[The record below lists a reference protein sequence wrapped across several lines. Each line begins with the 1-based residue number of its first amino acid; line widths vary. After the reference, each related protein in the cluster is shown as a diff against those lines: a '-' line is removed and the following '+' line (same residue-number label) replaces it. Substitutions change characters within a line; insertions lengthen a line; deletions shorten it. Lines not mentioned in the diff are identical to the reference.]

1 MREKAVKVRGARGVG
16 IKVLAITVL
25 AGSAALLGPAQ
36 ASAAKV
42 GKYQGPVFQTP
53 SSNPNWAP
61 PTVEFK
67 GGFGKKR
74 KSGKP
79 ARNWVGY
86 FVFRRVWY
94 LCSDGKVYFP
104 GSTGGDTYESAIE
117 LELLTIKFKKNR
129 FSVTDRDEEGI
140 STMTITGRLSRKGA
154 ASGTVRY
161 VVNDPGGPISGRG
174 PTTCDT
180 GVLNWTANK
189 VG

>member
-1 MREKAVKVRGARGVG
+1 MRHKTVRFSGARGVG
-16 IKVLAITVL
+16 IKLLAIAVL

-42 GKYQGPVFQTP
+42 GKYEGPVFQTP
-53 SSNPNWAP
+53 SANPNWAP
-61 PTVEFK
+61 PTVDFK
-67 GGFGKKR
+67 GGFGKKG
-74 KSGKP
+74 KSGKR

-86 FVFRRVWY
+86 FRFRRVWY

-117 LELLTIKFKKNR
+117 LELLDIKFKKNR
-129 FSVTDRDEEGI
+129 FSVSDTVGDDLYQE
-140 STMTITGRLSRKGA
+140 TMTITGRLSRKGP

-161 VVNDPGGPISGRG
+161 FVNDIGGRG
-174 PTTCDT
+174 PTFCDT
-180 GVLNWTANK
+180 GVLSWSANK